1 MSIADKKD
9 LDKYVKKLELQVREA
24 SEQNQELLGRLESQK
39 DNLAETSRNNGKFVA
54 QIIEFQE
61 SISILSAEND
71 KIKEENTELAAQV
84 TQLGDIL
91 REKRYDSGKLT
102 WSNRKG
108 VGPSMDLSV
117 NDISMDEPQGNINYL
132 LSVRL
137 SIKIALVKSLSLI
150 RLSMFYRIHR
160 SNEPKIN
167 TRRRKNRRHGRS

>member
-117 NDISMDEPQGNINYL
+117 NDISMDEPQGNINL
-132 LSVRL
+132 LVSVRP
-137 SIKIALVKSLSLI
+137 SIHNCIGQI
-150 RLSMFYRIHR
+150 F
-160 SNEPKIN
+160 
-167 TRRRKNRRHGRS
+167 

>member
-117 NDISMDEPQGNINYL
+117 NDISMDEPQGNCNGYFQTD
-132 LSVRL
+132 LSY
-137 SIKIALVKSLSLI
+137 IKERES
-150 RLSMFYRIHR
+150 
-160 SNEPKIN
+160 
-167 TRRRKNRRHGRS
+167 T

>member
-117 NDISMDEPQGNINYL
+117 NDISMDEPQGNIN
-132 LSVRL
+132 
-137 SIKIALVKSLSLI
+137 
-150 RLSMFYRIHR
+150 
-160 SNEPKIN
+160 
-167 TRRRKNRRHGRS
+167 

>member
-91 REKRYDSGKLT
+91 REKRYDSGKMT

-117 NDISMDEPQGNINYL
+117 NDISMDEPQGNSY
-132 LSVRL
+132 
-137 SIKIALVKSLSLI
+137 
-150 RLSMFYRIHR
+150 
-160 SNEPKIN
+160 
-167 TRRRKNRRHGRS
+167 

>member
-137 SIKIALVKSLSLI
+137 SINNSKLHWSNLLV
-150 RLSMFYRIHR
+150 
-160 SNEPKIN
+160 
-167 TRRRKNRRHGRS
+167 

>member
-117 NDISMDEPQGNINYL
+117 NDISMDEPQGNINL
-132 LSVRL
+132 LVSVRP
-137 SIKIALVKSLSLI
+137 SII
-150 RLSMFYRIHR
+150 F
-160 SNEPKIN
+160 
-167 TRRRKNRRHGRS
+167 

>member
-91 REKRYDSGKLT
+91 REKRYDSVKLT
-102 WSNRKG
+102 GSNRKG

-117 NDISMDEPQGNINYL
+117 NDISMDEPQGNIN
-132 LSVRL
+132 
-137 SIKIALVKSLSLI
+137 
-150 RLSMFYRIHR
+150 
-160 SNEPKIN
+160 
-167 TRRRKNRRHGRS
+167 

>member
-1 MSIADKKD
+1 M
-9 LDKYVKKLELQVREA
+9 
-24 SEQNQELLGRLESQK
+24 LGRLESQK

-91 REKRYDSGKLT
+91 REKRYDAGKLT

-117 NDISMDEPQGNINYL
+117 NDISMDEPQGN
-132 LSVRL
+132 
-137 SIKIALVKSLSLI
+137 
-150 RLSMFYRIHR
+150 
-160 SNEPKIN
+160 
-167 TRRRKNRRHGRS
+167 

>member
-117 NDISMDEPQGNINYL
+117 NDISMDEPQGNSY
-132 LSVRL
+132 
-137 SIKIALVKSLSLI
+137 
-150 RLSMFYRIHR
+150 
-160 SNEPKIN
+160 
-167 TRRRKNRRHGRS
+167 

>member
-117 NDISMDEPQGNINYL
+117 NDISMDEPQGNYNDYFQAE
-132 LSVRL
+132 LSYMVFK
-137 SIKIALVKSLSLI
+137 KIYNHALSLI
-150 RLSMFYRIHR
+150 SI
-160 SNEPKIN
+160 
-167 TRRRKNRRHGRS
+167 

>member
-117 NDISMDEPQGNINYL
+117 NDISMDEPQGN
-132 LSVRL
+132 
-137 SIKIALVKSLSLI
+137 
-150 RLSMFYRIHR
+150 
-160 SNEPKIN
+160 
-167 TRRRKNRRHGRS
+167 

>member
-24 SEQNQELLGRLESQK
+24 SEHNQELLGRLESQK

-91 REKRYDSGKLT
+91 REKRYDSGKLNG
-102 WSNRKG
+102 SHRKG

-117 NDISMDEPQGNINYL
+117 NDISMDEPQGNRY
-132 LSVRL
+132 
-137 SIKIALVKSLSLI
+137 
-150 RLSMFYRIHR
+150 
-160 SNEPKIN
+160 
-167 TRRRKNRRHGRS
+167 